1 MIIQPKYGY
10 KIWTLGK
17 IFMKKSKFY
26 FDTNKKILGYFEE
39 VEKKII
45 SEKNISKTNFFDKI
59 KWYIFIVIGIAVGI
73 LIGNRIREKARKLRA
88 NELEDNYEYLE
99 NKANSMNGIIDED
112 NSDNNVNFDSK
123 KISNYKEIKSQLYEI
138 NDKKNI

>member
-1 MIIQPKYGY
+1 MVYIYYNWNIYIIGV
-10 KIWTLGK
+10 IIG
-17 IFMKKSKFY
+17 SK
-26 FDTNKKILGYFEE
+26 
-39 VEKKII
+39 
-45 SEKNISKTNFFDKI
+45 
-59 KWYIFIVIGIAVGI
+59 
-73 LIGNRIREKARKLRA
+73 IREKARKLRA

-112 NSDNNVNFDSK
+112 NSDNNVDFDSK